1 MGEYEEKLRD
11 LAEGDPWTAP
21 GIGALIEAL
30 GKQQSE
36 VQRSIAALPQHWKG
50 QSGDTLLARLKV
62 HANNL
67 GYLQERLYKAQQQI
81 TGSGQYSCS
90 LESDNQDR
98 VQQAQAALNSLP
110 SSFIPQGVLD
120 AVNQG
125 AKTVEV
131 AGVGIVKVGA
141 QTLGWVTGQLLSGR
155 EAAAK
160 DAFLE
165 IDSVIDA
172 WSKDLKRGAVRFD
185 PIPEFGKAPTP
196 VPPLVYD
203 TGSMPGGNFG
213 GPGAG
218 SGFGNLSGAGGGA
231 GYPTYPGGS
240 GSGPGY
246 GNPGGGIP
254 NPGTPGTPPGTGGPG
269 TGGPG
274 TGGPGDGG
282 GGGSNPGGGDG
293 GYGPGD
299 RYPTPQRP
307 AGPAVDGG
315 LDSGQTGLGM
325 RSGLG
330 AAGLGAAGLA
340 AGAKLA
346 SGAGAGGLGAGAGG
360 FGVGG
365 PGGAGTAGL
374 GGTTGTGSAG
384 AGAGNS
390 GSNAAKGAGA
400 GAGRQGMMMG
410 GQGGGAA
417 DKKGGANRLGYVAPK
432 FEDDYEESMPHPAS
446 RAGKRGE

>member
-1 MGEYEEKLRD
+1 MNAEEELRKLAAGPGWDDPMVRGRDRDAAEYATQIAKTIGD
-11 LAEGDPWTAP
+11 VQANWTSLASSAAQEH
-21 GIGALIEAL
+21 L
-30 GKQQSE
+30 
-36 VQRSIAALPQHWKG
+36 AALVHTLSNASEWLVGLHRTIKSTDADVQSMAARELEDLPPGNAPQ
-50 QSGDTLLARLKV
+50 R
-62 HANNL
+62 
-67 GYLQERLYKAQQQI
+67 
-81 TGSGQYSCS
+81 
-90 LESDNQDR
+90 
-98 VQQAQAALNSLP
+98 
-110 SSFIPQGVLD
+110 VLD
-120 AVNQG
+120 AIHRGDPSVITDLGLVALTGIAAPIAIGMLNSKY
-125 AKTVEV
+125 AKERERAAALALNRVEV
-131 AGVGIVKVGA
+131 SVTDSGQNYMKKVEVGFDIVKPSSTAVSSTPSASSWPGGVMGTGVGVGVGVGIAG
-141 QTLGWVTGQLLSGR
+141 
-155 EAAAK
+155 
-160 DAFLE
+160 
-165 IDSVIDA
+165 
-172 WSKDLKRGAVRFD
+172 GAV
-185 PIPEFGKAPTP
+185 
-196 VPPLVYD
+196 
-203 TGSMPGGNFG
+203 
-213 GPGAG
+213 GAG
-218 SGFGNLSGAGGGA
+218 SRVPLPQGG
-231 GYPTYPGGS
+231 
-240 GSGPGY
+240 GSGPG
-246 GNPGGGIP
+246 GAGR
-254 NPGTPGTPPGTGGPG
+254 TPGSIPPGSKPGDPNDRPG

-282 GGGSNPGGGDG
+282 GGGNNPGGGDG

-346 SGAGAGGLGAGAGG
+346 SGAGAGGLGAGAGGLGAGG